1 MVNLKTIEI
10 KNFITE
16 SGKAMPITLSY
27 QTFGQSLFDAPVV
40 LINHALTGN
49 SNVCGADGWWQH
61 LIGENKCINTNHYA
75 VLAFNIP
82 GNGFY
87 ADDAD
92 QFNNYKDFIAR
103 DIAKIFALG
112 LEQLNIN
119 ELFAVI
125 GGSVGGGLAW
135 ELAALHPKLIK
146 HLIPIASDWKST
158 DWLIANCLLQDRI
171 LNNSSN
177 PVEDARIQAM
187 LCYRTPASFKLKF
200 DRSINEDL
208 EIFNIESWLLHHGVK
223 LKNRFQLSAYKLI
236 NQLLKTIDITQG
248 ENNFEQVVEPIRSH
262 IHMVGIDSDLFF
274 TPAENRDTFHKL
286 TKLKLK
292 ASYYEI
298 QSVHGHDAFL
308 IEFQQLEQLLKPIFK
323 NHTIKVA

>member
-10 KNFITE
+10 KNFVTE
-16 SGKAMPITLSY
+16 SGKTINIILSY

-40 LINHALTGN
+40 LVNHALTGN
-49 SNVCGADGWWQH
+49 SNVCGADGWWQN
-61 LIGENKCINTNHYA
+61 LIGEDKCIDTNHYA

-103 DIAKIFALG
+103 DMAKIFALG
-112 LEQLNIN
+112 LEHLKIST
-119 ELFAVI
+119 LFAVI

-135 ELAALHPKLIK
+135 ELAAMKPKFIK

-177 PVEDARIQAM
+177 PIEDARIQAM

-208 EIFNIESWLLHHGVK
+208 EIFNIESWLLHHGAK
-223 LKNRFQLSAYKLI
+223 LKKRFQLSAYKFI
-236 NQLLKTIDITQG
+236 NQILKTIDITNG
-248 ENNFEQVVEPIRSH
+248 EDNFDKVVKPISSH
-262 IHMVGIDSDLFF
+262 IHIVGINSDLFF
-274 TPAENRDTFHKL
+274 TTNENNDTYDKL

-323 NHTIKVA
+323 NHTVKVA

>member
-1 MVNLKTIEI
+1 MVNLKTVKIS
-10 KNFITE
+10 NFVSE
-16 SGKAMPITLSY
+16 SGKTIPITLSY
-27 QTFGQSLFDAPVV
+27 QTFGQSMYDAPVV
-40 LINHALTGN
+40 LVNHALTGN

-61 LIGENKCINTNHYA
+61 LIGENKCIDTNHYA

-87 ADDAD
+87 ANDSD
-92 QFNNYKDFIAR
+92 QFENYKDFIAR

-112 LEQLNIN
+112 LEQLKIN
-119 ELFAVI
+119 SLFAII

-135 ELAALHPKLIK
+135 ELAALKPTLIK

-187 LCYRTPASFKLKF
+187 LCYRTPASLKLKF
-200 DRSINEDL
+200 DRSINKDL

-223 LKNRFQLSAYKLI
+223 LKKRFQLSAYKFI
-236 NQLLKTIDITQG
+236 NQILKTIDITNG
-248 ENNFEQVVEPIRSH
+248 ENTFDKVVKPISSH
-262 IHMVGIDSDLFF
+262 IHIVGINSDLFF
-274 TPAENRDTFHKL
+274 TTDENIDTYEKL
-286 TKLKLK
+286 IKLKLK

-308 IEFQQLEQLLKPIFK
+308 IEFPQLQQLLKPIFK